1 MGVASRPKGGGIV
14 SPLTLTRILMLFG
27 SLSLLSIGGG
37 NTIVSQMHVQ
47 AVHNYDWMSDRQ
59 FADLFAI
66 AQSAPG
72 PSILIVTLI
81 GYRAGMIQGGLA
93 GGILGAIL
101 ATVAMVLPAALLV
114 FWVSHF
120 WQKAA
125 KSNWRQAVEKGF
137 APLTVGLILATAY
150 TVSQSADH
158 GIRGYAMTA
167 AATLIF
173 ATTRLNPLWLV
184 AVGGFIGWMGWV

>member
-1 MGVASRPKGGGIV
+1 MNE
-14 SPLTLTRILMLFG
+14 LTLGRVVMLFG

-37 NTIVSQMHVQ
+37 NTIVSQMHAQ
-47 AVHNYDWMSDRQ
+47 SVHGYGWMTDRQ

-81 GYRAGMIQGGLA
+81 GYRAGMLQGGVA
-93 GGILGAIL
+93 GGIVGAVL
-101 ATVAMVLPAALLV
+101 ATVAMVMPAALLV

-150 TVSQSADH
+150 TVSESADH
-158 GIRGYAMTA
+158 GIRGYILTV

-184 AVGGFIGWMGWV
+184 AVGGFIGWMGWI